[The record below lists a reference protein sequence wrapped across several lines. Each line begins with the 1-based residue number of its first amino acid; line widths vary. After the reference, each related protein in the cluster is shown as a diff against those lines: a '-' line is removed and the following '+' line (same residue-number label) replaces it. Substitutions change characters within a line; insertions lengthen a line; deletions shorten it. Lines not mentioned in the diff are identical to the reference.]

1 MADKVTTAA
10 LSAATGSGSAHAL
23 GNQRDTND
31 CEDGY
36 QELPSVSQRPVVQRS
51 QERLGFG
58 RPGQMADEN
67 DALDRRHCDDE
78 CDCGVICT
86 PNEAPEATMIASTKT
101 TPSRLGPIAA
111 PITKATHTEPFSH
124 ALRTP

>member
-1 MADKVTTAA
+1 VGSLGDRRRNGAKPRRGCLRTRYHRGLGSLVRRADHSAITLVIAMLTVEEITAA

-58 RPGQMADEN
+58 RPGQMADET
-67 DALDRRHCDDE
+67 LS
-78 CDCGVICT
+78 
-86 PNEAPEATMIASTKT
+86 ATS
-101 TPSRLGPIAA
+101 S
-111 PITKATHTEPFSH
+111 
-124 ALRTP
+124 